1 MDTRRWRNHGMC
13 VNRNAIKRNKELEE
27 RIKALEDM
35 VDALGFTVDVLC
47 GEIQELKDIVEG
59 K

>member
-1 MDTRRWRNHGMC
+1 MNTRTWRNHGMC
-13 VNRNAIKRNKELEE
+13 VNRNAAKQNKKLED
-27 RIKALEDM
+27 RIEALEDM
-35 VDALGFTVDVLC
+35 VDALGYTVEILC